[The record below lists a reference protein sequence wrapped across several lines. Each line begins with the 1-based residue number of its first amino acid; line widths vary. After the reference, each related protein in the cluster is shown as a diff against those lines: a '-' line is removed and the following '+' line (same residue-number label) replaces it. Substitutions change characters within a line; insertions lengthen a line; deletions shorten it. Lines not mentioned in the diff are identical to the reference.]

1 MQGPASFT
9 HPSQLST
16 YYRLVRRVKHTITTP
31 RAQRECQANLT
42 PQQDD
47 RPEDWERLLD
57 EIQQTE
63 GVAMTKRPDG
73 SVHLRWRSTAAHSC
87 TYGTDNPLT

>member
-16 YYRLVRRVKHTITTP
+16 YHRLVRRVKRTITTP
-31 RAQRECQANLT
+31 RAQRECQANLA

-57 EIQQTE
+57 EIQQSD
-63 GVAMTKRPDG
+63 GVSMTKRPDG
-73 SVHLRWRSTAAHSC
+73 SVHVRWRSTETSLC
-87 TYGTDNPLT
+87 T

>member
-16 YYRLVRRVKHTITTP
+16 YHRLVRRVKRTITTP
-31 RAQRECQANLT
+31 RAQRECQANLA

-57 EIQQTE
+57 EIQQSD
-63 GVAMTKRPDG
+63 GVAVTARPDG
-73 SVHLRWRSTAAHSC
+73 SVHVRWCSVERCSESS
-87 TYGTDNPLT
+87 L

>member
-1 MQGPASFT
+1 MPGPAAFN

-16 YYRLVRRVKHTITTP
+16 YHRLVRRVKRTITTP
-31 RAQRECQANLT
+31 RAQCECQANLA

-57 EIQQTE
+57 EIQQSD
-63 GVAMTKRPDG
+63 GVSVTKRPDG
-73 SVHLRWRSTAAHSC
+73 SVHVRWCSAEV
-87 TYGTDNPLT
+87 G